1 MKFKKNVFLVGPMGV
16 GKTTIGR
23 IVAEQLAL
31 DFFDSD
37 LEIES
42 TTGADIPWIFDVEGE
57 SGFRERERKMI
68 DHLSSKANIVLAT
81 GGGAVLASESR
92 VCLSSR
98 GVVVYLHA
106 SISQQLQRT
115 SRDKSRPLLQT
126 SDRREKILALM
137 EFREPFYRE
146 IADIVIDADKGNPKS
161 IAAKIVKGIQNF

>member
-1 MKFKKNVFLVGPMGV
+1 
-16 GKTTIGR
+16 
-23 IVAEQLAL
+23 
-31 DFFDSD
+31 
-37 LEIES
+37 
-42 TTGADIPWIFDVEGE
+42 
-57 SGFRERERKMI
+57 MI

-126 SDRREKILALM
+126 SDRRGKILALM